1 MYVGK
6 LREFTFQSRLK
17 GTMQSEYLESSLE
30 DGHWKGWIWFG
41 TQPHS
46 KVWIHL
52 CVRMRYSE
60 NCQNKIFL
68 YTTVISL
75 TKSWFKRNSLLFLMC
90 IFSWLATFSST
101 IPQLVILHMTL
112 VYYFHIK
119 WCYNIGIT
127 QIANHWW
134 RRCGSLHGIKGY
146 HSNRTTYLTLSCT
159 RPTYRFYSV

>member
-1 MYVGK
+1 MVQCKVNTLSPACKMETGK
-6 LREFTFQSRLK
+6 DGSGLELSHIRKFGSTSVSGWDILK
-17 GTMQSEYLESSLE
+17 IAKT
-30 DGHWKGWIWFG
+30 
-41 TQPHS
+41 
-46 KVWIHL
+46 
-52 CVRMRYSE
+52 
-60 NCQNKIFL
+60 KIFL

-112 VYYFHIK
+112 VYYLHIK
-119 WCYNIGIT
+119 WCYNIDII

-146 HSNRTTYLTLSCT
+146 HSNSATYLTLSCS